1 MKEVSD
7 WTVPK
12 WPFLLFAAV
21 LIIVAAVLACRPAHA
36 ITQTEII
43 LATASVALGAL
54 LACLPFILEYR
65 ATAKLIEVNAVTTVA
80 EQLHG
85 LETYAAQI
93 STATEQWARVQE
105 TTQFGAEKTAAA
117 AKEIVDRMT
126 AEIRDFNEF
135 QAKMNDTEKGALRLE
150 VDKLRRIEGD
160 WLQVVA
166 RILDHVFALHTAA
179 ARSGQPE
186 LAEQVGQFQHAC
198 RDTARRVGL
207 TPFEV
212 AAGEAFDAERQRV
225 HGAENPSAGAAV
237 AETLAPGLTFQGRLI
252 RPALVRLQVA
262 NAPADTATAA
272 SKITEPSGADELAFD
287 AD

>member
-7 WTVPK
+7 WIIPK

-36 ITQTEII
+36 ITPTEII

-54 LACLPFILEYR
+54 LGCLPFILEYR

-80 EQLHG
+80 AQLNG
-85 LETYAAQI
+85 LEAYAAQI
-93 STATEQWARVQE
+93 STATEQWSRVQE
-105 TTQFGAEKTAAA
+105 TTQGGAEKTAAA

-126 AEIRDFNEF
+126 SEIRDFNEF
-135 QAKMNDTEKGALRLE
+135 QARMNDAEKGALRLE
-150 VDKLRRIEGD
+150 VDKLRRTEGD
-160 WLQVVA
+160 WLQVTA

-186 LAEQVGQFQHAC
+186 LAEQVGQFQNAC
-198 RDTARRVGL
+198 RDAARRVGVTL
-207 TPFEV
+207 FEA
-212 AAGEAFDAERQRV
+212 AAGETFDAERHRV
-225 HGAENPSAGAAV
+225 HGVENAPAAGEV
-237 AETLAPGLTFQGRLI
+237 AETLAPGMTFQGRLI
-252 RPALVRLQVA
+252 RPALVRLLEKS
-262 NAPADTATAA
+262 APAETAA
-272 SKITEPSGADELAFD
+272 ASEKMENPGPDELAFD

>member
-7 WTVPK
+7 WTIPK

-36 ITQTEII
+36 ITPTEII

-54 LACLPFILEYR
+54 LGCLPFILEYR

-80 EQLHG
+80 AQLNG
-85 LETYAAQI
+85 LEAYAAQI

-105 TTQFGAEKTAAA
+105 TTQGGAEKTAIA

-126 AEIRDFNEF
+126 SEIRDFNEF
-135 QAKMNDTEKGALRLE
+135 QARMNDAEKGALRLE
-150 VDKLRRIEGD
+150 VDKLRRTEGD
-160 WLQVVA
+160 WLQVTA

-186 LAEQVGQFQHAC
+186 LTEQVGQFQNAC
-198 RDTARRVGL
+198 RDAARRVGVTL
-207 TPFEV
+207 FEA
-212 AAGEAFDAERQRV
+212 AAGETFDAERHRV
-225 HGAENPSAGAAV
+225 HGVENTPAAGEV
-237 AETLAPGLTFQGRLI
+237 AETLAPGMTFQGRLI
-252 RPALVRLQVA
+252 RPALVRLLEKSA
-262 NAPADTATAA
+262 SAETAA
-272 SKITEPSGADELAFD
+272 ASEKMENPGPDELAFD